1 MILRLHEVARS
12 HGAGRQR
19 YRLRVPALELRAG
32 RQLAIVG
39 PSGCGK
45 STLLDLL
52 ALALAPDPG
61 GRFEFLAG
69 ERPQDIAALWRD
81 GRQDR
86 LAALRRQHC
95 GYVLQSG
102 GLLEFLDVRR
112 NIGLPCALLGAPSAE
127 RVQALAERLEIG
139 DQLDKKP
146 AALSVGQRQR
156 VAIARALAHAPRLL
170 LADEPTAALDPL
182 NAERVMRLLV
192 EQGRE
197 RGACTVVAT
206 HDERLARAAGLEVLA
221 IRWQREADD
230 SVGACLEE
238 VGCYRAEDIAALA
251 ARADVAFAVPRTR
264 QIAATADLSGGGET
278 ALSVEMI
285 PSAAGDPLLA
295 GLPQPDRPTR
305 VVLSHGAAEKLG
317 AQPGERIVARIG
329 RRMDGQAQSQRLELD
344 VLAVLPQERFARDA
358 LFAPLALLEAAEDYR
373 DGRAVAAYGWPGK
386 AGETPRARIYPGF
399 RLYARDLDAV
409 EGLRRH
415 FVASGVEVA
424 TQAEAIA
431 QVRSL
436 SRNLGLVFWI
446 VAALA
451 IGGAFAAIAAS
462 SLAAVERKR
471 RALAVLRLLG
481 FPTAALVGF
490 VMLLALFSAVFGL
503 FLAGL
508 LYAATAGALNH
519 LFDNQSGEFVC
530 RLLPSHYLTALLATL
545 LCSVLA
551 AASGGWRA
559 ARIEAA
565 EGLRDV

>member
-1 MILRLHEVARS
+1 M
-12 HGAGRQR
+12 
-19 YRLRVPALELRAG
+19 RAG
-32 RQLAIVG
+32 LLLSLAWADYRGEARLSLCAIFALAAVITPLLVLFG
-39 PSGCGK
+39 LKYGLV
-45 STLLDLL
+45 STLT
-52 ALALAPDPG
+52 
-61 GRFEFLAG
+61 
-69 ERPQDIAALWRD
+69 
-81 GRQDR
+81 
-86 LAALRRQHC
+86 
-95 GYVLQSG
+95 
-102 GLLEFLDVRR
+102 
-112 NIGLPCALLGAPSAE
+112 
-127 RVQALAERLEIG
+127 ERLERA
-139 DQLDKKP
+139 P
-146 AALSVGQRQR
+146 SVREIIPVGG
-156 VAIARALAHAPRLL
+156 AR
-170 LADEPTAALDPL
+170 
-182 NAERVMRLLV
+182 
-192 EQGRE
+192 
-197 RGACTVVAT
+197 
-206 HDERLARAAGLEVLA
+206 
-221 IRWQREADD
+221 
-230 SVGACLEE
+230 
-238 VGCYRAEDIAALA
+238 YRAEDIAALA

-329 RRMDGQAQSQRLELD
+329 RRMDGQAQSQRLELE

-551 AASGGWRA
+551 AASGGGRA

>member
-12 HGAGRQR
+12 HGSGRQR

-86 LAALRRQHC
+86 LATLRRQHC

-127 RVQALAERLEIG
+127 RVQTLAERLEIG

-156 VAIARALAHAPRLL
+156 VAIARALVHAPRLL

-192 EQGRE
+192 EQARE

-230 SVGACLEE
+230 SVGACLE
-238 VGCYRAEDIAALA
+238 D
-251 ARADVAFAVPRTR
+251 
-264 QIAATADLSGGGET
+264 
-278 ALSVEMI
+278 
-285 PSAAGDPLLA
+285 AG
-295 GLPQPDRPTR
+295 
-305 VVLSHGAAEKLG
+305 
-317 AQPGERIVARIG
+317 
-329 RRMDGQAQSQRLELD
+329 
-344 VLAVLPQERFARDA
+344 
-358 LFAPLALLEAAEDYR
+358 
-373 DGRAVAAYGWPGK
+373 
-386 AGETPRARIYPGF
+386 
-399 RLYARDLDAV
+399 
-409 EGLRRH
+409 
-415 FVASGVEVA
+415 
-424 TQAEAIA
+424 
-431 QVRSL
+431 
-436 SRNLGLVFWI
+436 
-446 VAALA
+446 
-451 IGGAFAAIAAS
+451 
-462 SLAAVERKR
+462 
-471 RALAVLRLLG
+471 
-481 FPTAALVGF
+481 
-490 VMLLALFSAVFGL
+490 
-503 FLAGL
+503 
-508 LYAATAGALNH
+508 
-519 LFDNQSGEFVC
+519 
-530 RLLPSHYLTALLATL
+530 
-545 LCSVLA
+545 
-551 AASGGWRA
+551 
-559 ARIEAA
+559 
-565 EGLRDV
+565 

>member
-1 MILRLHEVARS
+1 
-12 HGAGRQR
+12 
-19 YRLRVPALELRAG
+19 
-32 RQLAIVG
+32 
-39 PSGCGK
+39 
-45 STLLDLL
+45 
-52 ALALAPDPG
+52 
-61 GRFEFLAG
+61 
-69 ERPQDIAALWRD
+69 
-81 GRQDR
+81 
-86 LAALRRQHC
+86 
-95 GYVLQSG
+95 
-102 GLLEFLDVRR
+102 
-112 NIGLPCALLGAPSAE
+112 
-127 RVQALAERLEIG
+127 
-139 DQLDKKP
+139 
-146 AALSVGQRQR
+146 
-156 VAIARALAHAPRLL
+156 
-170 LADEPTAALDPL
+170 
-182 NAERVMRLLV
+182 
-192 EQGRE
+192 
-197 RGACTVVAT
+197 
-206 HDERLARAAGLEVLA
+206 
-221 IRWQREADD
+221 
-230 SVGACLEE
+230 
-238 VGCYRAEDIAALA
+238 
-251 ARADVAFAVPRTR
+251 
-264 QIAATADLSGGGET
+264 
-278 ALSVEMI
+278 
-285 PSAAGDPLLA
+285 
-295 GLPQPDRPTR
+295 
-305 VVLSHGAAEKLG
+305 
-317 AQPGERIVARIG
+317 
-329 RRMDGQAQSQRLELD
+329 MDGQAQSQRLELE

-545 LCSVLA
+545 LCSVWPPPA
-551 AASGGWRA
+551 AAGARRGSKPQRDYAMFEKAILPLALGACLAFA
-559 ARIEAA
+559 APAWA
-565 EGLRDV
+565 EGDSPDNPKPLADDVALPLPCGGEMVFRHVYVLAEGALDDREVNLGYAFNEGEAGYQQSFISGYRRDYVNGQFSLADLAPAWQQKLSASLPKPAAGTR